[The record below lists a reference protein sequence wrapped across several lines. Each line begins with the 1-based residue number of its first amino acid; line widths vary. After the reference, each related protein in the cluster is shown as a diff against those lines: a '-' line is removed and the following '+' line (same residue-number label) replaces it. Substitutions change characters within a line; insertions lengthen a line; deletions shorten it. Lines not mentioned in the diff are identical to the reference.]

1 MAEAQKRL
9 CIVTGERLP
18 MNALI
23 RFVLSPEREVVP
35 DLKHE
40 LPGRGV
46 WVKANAQAVAIA
58 VADFRFSKAF
68 RAGCKADSTLPQR
81 IADLIRADARQY
93 LALANK
99 AGLVAVGFERTAAAL
114 DSGESRVLV
123 EAADGSEDGHRKLR
137 SRRPP
142 GCEIVA
148 EFDSRDLSLALGR
161 ANVIHAA
168 LAEGSLT
175 EKFLAAARLAEAFS
189 HRPQSTD
196 R

>member
-1 MAEAQKRL
+1 MAEAPERL

-18 MNALI
+18 ASALV
-23 RFVLSPEREVVP
+23 RFVLSPEGEVVP

-46 WVKANAQAVAIA
+46 WVKARAETVAKA
-58 VADFRFSKAF
+58 VADGRFARAF
-68 RAGCKADSTLPQR
+68 RTPCRADSALPQR
-81 IADLIRADARQY
+81 IAALIRADARQY

-99 AGLVAVGFERTAAAL
+99 AGLVAAGFERTAEAL
-114 DSGESRVLV
+114 DSGKARVLI
-123 EAADGSEDGHRKLR
+123 EAADGSEEGHRKLR
-137 SRRPP
+137 SRRPS

-148 EFDSRDLSLALGR
+148 EFDSRELSLALGR

-175 EKFLAAARLAEAFS
+175 DKFLAAAGLAEAFG
-189 HRPQSTD
+189 HEPQSTD

>member
-1 MAEAQKRL
+1 MSEAPERQ

-18 MNALI
+18 THALI
-23 RFVLSPEREVVP
+23 RFVLSPDGQVVP

-46 WVKANAQAVAIA
+46 WVKARSETVFKAIA
-58 VADFRFSKAF
+58 DGRFAKAF
-68 RAGCKADSTLPQR
+68 RAGCTADSALPQR
-81 IADLIRADARQY
+81 IAGLIRVDARQY

-99 AGLVAVGFERTAAAL
+99 AGLVVAGFERTAEAL
-114 DSGESRVLV
+114 LLGKARILV
-123 EAADGSEDGHRKLR
+123 EAADGSEDGRRKLR
-137 SRRPP
+137 SKRPP

-148 EFDSRDLSLALGR
+148 DFDSRELSLALGR

-175 EKFLAAARLAEAFS
+175 EKFLAAARLAEAFC

>member
-1 MAEAQKRL
+1 MSEAPERQ

-18 MNALI
+18 THALI
-23 RFVLSPEREVVP
+23 RFVLSPDGQVVP

-46 WVKANAQAVAIA
+46 WVKARSETVSKAIA
-58 VADFRFSKAF
+58 DGRFAKAF
-68 RAGCKADSTLPQR
+68 RAGCTADSALPQR
-81 IADLIRADARQY
+81 IAGLIRADARQY

-99 AGLVAVGFERTAAAL
+99 AGLVVAGFERTAEAL
-114 DSGESRVLV
+114 LSGKARILV
-123 EAADGSEDGHRKLR
+123 EAADGSEDGRRKLR
-137 SRRPP
+137 SKRPP

-148 EFDSRDLSLALGR
+148 DFDSRELSLALGR

-175 EKFLAAARLAEAFS
+175 EKFLAAARLAEAFC

>member
-1 MAEAQKRL
+1 MAEVSERQ

-18 MNALI
+18 TDKLI
-23 RFVLSPEREVVP
+23 RFVLSPEGEVVP

-46 WVKANAQAVAIA
+46 WVKARSETVARA
-58 VADFRFSKAF
+58 VADGRFAKAF
-68 RAGCKADSTLPQR
+68 RARCKADSALPLR
-81 IADLIRADARQY
+81 IAGLIRANARQY

-99 AGLVAVGFERTAAAL
+99 AGLVAAGFERTAETLA
-114 DSGESRVLV
+114 SGKARVLV
-123 EAADGSEDGHRKLR
+123 EAEDGSEEGRGKLR

-142 GCEIVA
+142 ACEIVA
-148 EFDSRDLSLALGR
+148 AFDSRELGLALGR
-161 ANVIHAA
+161 SNVIHAA

-175 EKFLAAARLAEAFS
+175 ERFLAATRLVEAFGS
-189 HRPQSTD
+189 GPQSTD

>member
-1 MAEAQKRL
+1 MAEAQERL

-23 RFVLSPEREVVP
+23 RFVLSPEGEVVP

-46 WVKANAQAVAIA
+46 WVKANAQAVAKA
-58 VADFRFSKAF
+58 VADCRFPKAF
-68 RAGCKADSTLPQR
+68 RAGCRADSALPQR
-81 IADLIRADARQY
+81 IAGLIRADARQY

-114 DSGESRVLV
+114 DSGKSRVLV
-123 EAADGSEDGHRKLR
+123 EAADGSEEGHRKLR
-137 SRRPP
+137 SRRPS

-148 EFDSRDLSLALGR
+148 EFDARELSLALGR

-175 EKFLAAARLAEAFS
+175 GKFLAAARLAEAFC
-189 HRPQSTD
+189 HGPQSTD

>member
-1 MAEAQKRL
+1 MAEGPDRL

-18 MNALI
+18 IHALI
-23 RFVLSPEREVVP
+23 RFVLGPAGQVVP
-35 DLKHE
+35 DLKHD

-46 WVKANAQAVAIA
+46 WVKARLETVARA
-58 VADFRFSKAF
+58 VADSRFAKAF
-68 RAGCKADSTLPQR
+68 RADCKADSDLPQR
-81 IADLIRADARQY
+81 IAGLIRADARQY

-99 AGLVAVGFERTAAAL
+99 AGLVSAGFERTAETL
-114 DSGESRVLV
+114 SSGKARVLI
-123 EAADGSEDGHRKLR
+123 EAADGSEEGRRKLR
-137 SRRPP
+137 LRRPP

-148 EFDSRDLSLALGR
+148 VFDSRELGLALGR

-175 EKFLAAARLAEAFS
+175 KKFLAAARLAEAFGPG
-189 HRPQSTD
+189 PQSTD